1 MFRRSVLALAVGASA
16 LAGGTFALAAVKHH
30 VSQTVKT
37 SSISQSANYPS
48 PGSRNTSAGTV
59 TGSLGSGAVIQ
70 KLVITGHPTVTTY
83 TFKVTGTVF
92 YAHGT
97 TRASASGTAT
107 AQTNGSAA
115 VSGHGH
121 YTGGTGLYRGARGK
135 FTFTGTIPPPNPT
148 GPAPLVAHVSGS
160 ISY

>member
-30 VSQTVKT
+30 VSQTVKV
-37 SSISQSANYPS
+37 SSISQSSNYPN

-59 TGSLGSGAVIQ
+59 TGTLGSGAIVQ
-70 KLVITGHPTVTTY
+70 KLLITGHPTVTTY
-83 TFKVTGTVF
+83 TFSATSTGF

-97 TRASASGTAT
+97 TKVSVTGTAT
-107 AQTNGSAA
+107 AQANGSTTVA
-115 VSGHGH
+115 GHGH
-121 YTGGTGLYRGARGK
+121 YTGGTGRYRGARGK
-135 FTFTGTIPPPNPT
+135 FSFTGTIPPPNPT
-148 GPAPLVAHVSGS
+148 VPTPLVGHLTGS